1 MIRAGSCTMEGSST
15 HDHVRWE
22 PAMTFLISLLITA
35 LGLFASYGVYKRRG
49 TASAMRGA
57 AWSLVPMAAYMTGLT
72 GFLTGLVFNPLRWAG
87 VILAGVAA
95 VLYVTSGVALRRK
108 ADGGGEAPKQT
119 RGESR
124 PAVEGR
130 RQSAPQGDPDLA
142 DIEAI
147 LRKRGI
153 S

>member
-1 MIRAGSCTMEGSST
+1 
-15 HDHVRWE
+15 
-22 PAMTFLISLLITA
+22 MTFLISLLITA
-35 LGLFASYGVYKRRG
+35 LGLFASYGAYKRRG
-49 TASAMRGA
+49 TASGMRGA

-72 GFLTGLVFNPLRWAG
+72 DFVTGLVFNPLRWAG

-95 VLYVTSGVALRRK
+95 VLYVTSGVMLRRRE
-108 ADGGGEAPKQT
+108 GGGEEPKAA
-119 RGESR
+119 G
-124 PAVEGR
+124 AGEGR
-130 RQSAPQGDPDLA
+130 RAVEKRKPATQGDPDLA

>member
-1 MIRAGSCTMEGSST
+1 
-15 HDHVRWE
+15 
-22 PAMTFLISLLITA
+22 MTFLISLAITA

-49 TASAMRGA
+49 TASGMRGA

-72 GFLTGLVFNPLRWAG
+72 GFITGLVFNPLRWAG
-87 VILAGVAA
+87 VILAAVAA
-95 VLYVTSGVALRRK
+95 VLYVTSGVALRRREAAAPQK
-108 ADGGGEAPKQT
+108 AAKGGSAKGEVEQ
-119 RGESR
+119 RR
-124 PAVEGR
+124 PAAA
-130 RQSAPQGDPDLA
+130 SGDSDLD